1 MSGLFFNDK
10 VSKVIDTIPAFN
22 STNDLVSVDSKFK
35 KVIRNVMCILT
46 TMKETFIYRNNIG
59 TSAMAMEFEL
69 LIDSTINN
77 LKMELEYELKR
88 SISGNLK
95 ELKITKNTKHK
106 NMLDVLIVLSIENK
120 KDLHLLV
127 NMQPK
132 GIISLESAVEK
143 VVNYVIS

>member
-132 GIISLESAVEK
+132 GIISLESAIEK